1 MTLLA
6 RQIFKAMTTA
16 LILIG
21 LLSLLLAGVDIA
33 FAMAG
38 LGVVL
43 LLTADLSPLIMPQA
57 MMASMDNFI
66 LLAVPLFVLMA
77 NVLLRGGAGNDL
89 FDAVQSW
96 VGHWPGGMAVGT
108 ILSCAIFSSISG
120 SSVATAATIGTVAI
134 PAMISRGYERRFVY
148 GLLAAG
154 GTIGILIPPSIPMIV
169 FGFVMSESIVDLF
182 LAGIGPGLL
191 LTALFVV
198 YVVVWAHFGGGQRA
212 APRASWT
219 ERRRATLRASPTLAL
234 AVLILF
240 GIYFGVFTPTEAA
253 GVGFVA
259 ALVITLVIQR
269 SLSTGELFAIA
280 RESARTTVM
289 VLFIIAGAKVFGQ
302 AITLYQVPQAVTAAV
317 VVNLVLPVAFVGTI
331 CALLLVMGCV
341 LETLSMM
348 LLMLPIIEPSLRD
361 LAIDPIWFGIIFTMM
376 MECALIT
383 PPVGLNLFVIQAVAS
398 DGVHTG
404 RVSKGEVARG
414 VFPFVLL
421 ILLCVALVIAMP
433 EIALFIPFRL

>member
-1 MTLLA
+1 MMLLA

-134 PAMISRGYERRFVY
+134 PALISRGYERRFVY

-198 YVVVWAHFGGGQRA
+198 YVVAWAHFGGGQRA

-398 DGVHTG
+398 DGVHAG
-404 RVSKGEVARG
+404 RVSTAEVARG

-433 EIALFIPFRL
+433 EIALYIPFHL

>member
-6 RQIFKAMTTA
+6 RQIFKWLPKA

-361 LAIDPIWFGIIFTMM
+361 LAIDPIWFGIIFTIS
-376 MECALIT
+376 CISQKRSD
-383 PPVGLNLFVIQAVAS
+383 IIIAS
-398 DGVHTG
+398 F
-404 RVSKGEVARG
+404 S
-414 VFPFVLL
+414 
-421 ILLCVALVIAMP
+421 C
-433 EIALFIPFRL
+433 

>member
-383 PPVGLNLFVIQAVAS
+383 PPVGLNLFVIQAVAR
-398 DGVHTG
+398 DGVHTAQ
-404 RVSKGEVARG
+404 VSTGEVARG

>member
-1 MTLLA
+1 
-6 RQIFKAMTTA
+6 MTTA
-16 LILIG
+16 LIFIG
-21 LLSLLLAGVDIA
+21 LLSLLLVGVDIA

-38 LGVVL
+38 LGAVL

-66 LLAVPLFVLMA
+66 LLAVPLFILMA

-89 FDAVQSW
+89 FNAVQSW
-96 VGHWPGGMAVGT
+96 VGHWPGGMAVAT

-219 ERRRATLRASPTLAL
+219 ERRRATLRAFPTLVL

-269 SLSTGELFAIA
+269 SLSIGELFSIA
-280 RESARTTVM
+280 RKSARISVM

-317 VVNLVLPVAFVGTI
+317 VVNLILPVAFIGTI

-383 PPVGLNLFVIQAVAS
+383 PPVGLNLFVIQAVAR
-398 DGVHTG
+398 DGVHTAQ
-404 RVSKGEVARG
+404 VSTGEVARG

>member
-1 MTLLA
+1 V
-6 RQIFKAMTTA
+6 TTA
-16 LILIG
+16 LIFIG
-21 LLSLLLAGVDIA
+21 LLLLLLAGVDIA
-33 FAMAG
+33 FALAG
-38 LGVVL
+38 LGAVL
-43 LLTADLSPLIMPQA
+43 LLAADLSPLLIPQA
-57 MMASMDNFI
+57 MMSSMDNFI
-66 LLAVPLFVLMA
+66 LLAVPLFILMA
-77 NVLLRGGAGNDL
+77 NVLLRGGAGDDL
-89 FDAVQSW
+89 FNAVQTW
-96 VGHWPGGMAVGT
+96 VGHWPGGLAVAT

-191 LTALFVV
+191 LTAVFVI
-198 YVVVWAHFGGGQRA
+198 YAVVRSHFWGGQSRA
-212 APRASWT
+212 ERCSWDQ
-219 ERRRATLRASPTLAL
+219 RRRATVKALPTLVLAL
-234 AVLILF
+234 LILS

-259 ALVITLVIQR
+259 SLVITLGLQR
-269 SLSTGELFAIA
+269 SLTIGQLGDIA
-280 RESARTTVM
+280 LESARTSVM
-289 VLFIIAGAKVFGQ
+289 VLFIIAGAKVFSQ
-302 AITLYQVPQAVTAAV
+302 ALALYQIPQEVTAAV
-317 VVNLVLPVAFVGTI
+317 VMNLVLPIAFIVAI
-331 CALLLVMGCV
+331 CLLLLVMGCV

-361 LAIDPIWFGIIFTMM
+361 LNIDPIWFGIIFTMM

-383 PPVGLNLFVIQAVAS
+383 PPVGLNLFVIQAVAN
-398 DGVHTG
+398 DGHGERAAPT
-404 RVSKGEVARG
+404 GEVARG

-421 ILLCVALVIAMP
+421 IMLCVAAVIMIP
-433 EIALFIPFRL
+433 DIALYIPFHL